1 MKARQRSHKLTP
13 EEDRQLARV
22 TAVLAGDYGEELRNK
37 LRRWMTVFFR
47 YRQLKERG
55 LDVEL
60 VSPRPGLQ
68 LVKINTSGHNGGN
81 PE

>member
-1 MKARQRSHKLTP
+1 MLNESKAPLPQTTP

-22 TAVLAGDYGEELRNK
+22 TAVLAGDYGEELKEK
-37 LRRWMTVFFR
+37 LRRWITVFFR

-60 VSPRPGLQ
+60 VSPRPGIQ
-68 LVKINTSGHNGGN
+68 LIRVNGKYKAK
-81 PE
+81 